1 MTKKIL
7 IDEQLLIEIAALLHE
22 VEGYN
27 ESVISYP
34 SITDECRYFVGE
46 ILKVISEDGFAAW
59 PTEEMIQAG
68 CISQYQPLPGKFFA
82 TYGVWANNTSTGTVD
97 RIRSMLISEFKAMIG
112 ARPK

>member
-1 MTKKIL
+1 MSKKIL
-7 IDEQLLIEIAALLHE
+7 IDEQLLIDIAALLHE
-22 VEGYN
+22 VEDYN

-34 SITDECRYFVGE
+34 SITDECRDFVDK
-46 ILKVISEDGFAAW
+46 INKTISEDGFSAW

-82 TYGVWANNTSTGTVD
+82 TYDEFADNTSSGTVGA
-97 RIRSMLISEFKAMIG
+97 IRAMLIAEFIAMIR

>member
-1 MTKKIL
+1 MSKKIL
-7 IDEQLLIEIAALLHE
+7 IDEQLLIDIAALLHE
-22 VEGYN
+22 VEDYN

-34 SITDECRYFVGE
+34 SITDECRDFVDK
-46 ILKVISEDGFAAW
+46 INKTISEDGFSAW

-68 CISQYQPLPGKFFA
+68 CISQYQPLPGEFFT

-97 RIRSMLISEFKAMIG
+97 RIRSMLISEYKAMIG